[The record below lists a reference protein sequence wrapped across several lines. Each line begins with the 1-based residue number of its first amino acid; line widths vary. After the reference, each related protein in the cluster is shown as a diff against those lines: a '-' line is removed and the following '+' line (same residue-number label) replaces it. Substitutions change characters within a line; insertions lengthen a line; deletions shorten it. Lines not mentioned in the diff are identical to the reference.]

1 MPDFSAMP
9 EVFVS
14 NADLADAVSREV
26 KLGRLRKLGSR
37 LYTRNLKEPP
47 ERIVQRNLW
56 PLVGAYLPGALIS
69 DRTAL
74 ENRPAEDGSIF
85 LVAEHK
91 RDIKLPGVTLRPR
104 KGPGPLESDLPFIA
118 GLRIASQAR
127 AFLENMR
134 RSRARDGV
142 ARTFTKREIEERLDG
157 MLRKGGESAL
167 QRLRD
172 EAREIAEKL
181 GLQEEQQKLDV
192 LIGTLL
198 GTRGAPLESP
208 VGLARVAGSPYDPE
222 RLDLF
227 QRLFA
232 ELAGTAPITRLAR
245 ATNGPALPFFEAYFS
260 NFIEGTEFAVDEAED
275 IIFNGKI
282 PAERPEDAHDVLGTW
297 KLVSDQNEMSRIPR
311 NASELNVL
319 LQSRHARIMEG
330 RPDKGPGRFKAD
342 RNRAGSTLFVAPELV
357 HGTLTQG
364 FEIYQGLA
372 SPLQRAI
379 FMMFLVSEVHPFA
392 DGNGRTARVM
402 MNAELVAA
410 GECRII
416 VPTIYRNNYLMSLKA
431 LSQNKITGAL
441 VRTMDFAQRYT
452 AAVDFS
458 EMNRARF
465 ILDRTHAFA
474 DPNEADA
481 AGVRLTIPRR
491 NCLRPGTRGWGLGTS
506 GWIAGLQAYGDLR
519 EPRSIRA
526 TLARPSL
533 RLRLGASLLRFVC
546 PDCQLAGWKIR
557 GWPSQEVG
565 IGIFHP

>member
-1 MPDFSAMP
+1 MP

-14 NADLADAVSREV
+14 NAAIAAAVSRET
-26 KLGRLRKLGSR
+26 KLGKLRKLGSR

-56 PLVGAYLPGALIS
+56 PLVAAYLPGALIA

-74 ENRPAEDGSIF
+74 ENRPAEDGSVF

-104 KGPGPLESDLPFIA
+104 RGHPALESDLPFVA

-142 ARTFTKREIEERLDG
+142 ARTLSKREIEERLDG
-157 MLRKGGESAL
+157 MLRQGGEAAL
-167 QRLRD
+167 KRLRD
-172 EAREIAEKL
+172 EAREISGKL
-181 GLQEEQQKLDV
+181 GLPEEQQRLDA

-208 VGLARVAGSPYDPE
+208 VGLARAAGLPYDPE

-232 ELAGTAPITRLAR
+232 ELAGTSPITRLAR
-245 ATNGPALPFFEAYFS
+245 STDGPALPFFEAYFS

-275 IIFNGKI
+275 IIFKGKI
-282 PAERPEDAHDVLGTW
+282 PASRPEDAHVVLGTW
-297 KLVSDQNEMSRIPR
+297 KLVSDQHEMSRLPR
-311 NASELNVL
+311 NASELNTL

-330 RPDKGPGRFKAD
+330 RPDKGPGRFKEGT
-342 RNRAGSTLFVAPELV
+342 NGVGSTVFVAPKFV
-357 HGTLTQG
+357 PGTLAIG
-364 FEIYQGLA
+364 FEIYRALA

-416 VPTIYRNNYLMSLKA
+416 VPTIYRNNYLMALKA

-458 EMNRARF
+458 ELSRARF
-465 ILDRTHAFA
+465 ILDRTHAFD

-481 AGVRLTIPRR
+481 AGVRLTVPTAELLGERDS
-491 NCLRPGTRGWGLGTS
+491 GLGTR
-506 GWIAGLQAYGDLR
+506 D
-519 EPRSIRA
+519 
-526 TLARPSL
+526 
-533 RLRLGASLLRFVC
+533 
-546 PDCQLAGWKIR
+546 
-557 GWPSQEVG
+557 
-565 IGIFHP
+565 